1 MLVFHMKA
9 KTELVTILARVRY
22 WRRWVPSAL
31 PIINQNKGVG
41 KMRDTQEALLRALKE
56 FVARIEAGQI
66 EMTSVTGVF
75 GTRPARDFDSETDYI
90 IRNESSG
97 NNEITF
103 RYQDLKIAL

>member
-9 KTELVTILARVRY
+9 KTEPIPHRASGIGGAGVA
-22 WRRWVPSAL
+22 SAL
-31 PIINQNKGVG
+31 PIRNQNKGDS

-66 EMTSVTGVF
+66 EVTSVTGVF

-97 NNEITF
+97 SNEITF
-103 RYQDLKIAL
+103 RYQDLKIAP